1 MSEHDHLS
9 TAQVRALIEQR
20 IKKAKPVGRL
30 IHTLRTRGERTTEYQ
45 AQRTTS
51 DIAAHI
57 RWYSY
62 QGQAAPE
69 ETSELERR
77 NKRKRQS

>member
-1 MSEHDHLS
+1 MGEHDHLN
-9 TAQVRALIEQR
+9 TAQVCALIEQR
-20 IKKAKPVGRL
+20 IRKGKPVGRL

-45 AQRTTS
+45 PQRATS

-62 QGQAAPE
+62 QGQVAPE
-69 ETSELERR
+69 ETRELERR
-77 NKRKRQS
+77 NKRKR